1 MHEMWMKRALSLA
14 EKGWGATNPNP
25 LVGAVIVNDGKMIG
39 EGYHSAYGQPHAE
52 VMALKN
58 AGELA
63 KNATM
68 YVTLEP
74 CSHYGKTPP
83 CTEAIIKSGIKK
95 VYAALLDP
103 NPKVAGTGFKKLND
117 AGIETHQGVLHQEA
131 TEMNEIF
138 IHFITTET
146 PFVIHKSA
154 MSLDGKTASNSGHSQ
169 WITGEE
175 ARRHVHWLRQ
185 RVASIMVG
193 VGTVIQD
200 NPSLNVRGIDVEA
213 LHPLRIIVDSQGRIP
228 LSSKVLNDSLS
239 AKTIIATT
247 ERMSY
252 EIEHRIQ
259 EKGAEVLK
267 VASDDGKVSLKVLM
281 KELGNR
287 KIDSVL
293 IEGGGMVA
301 ASAFESKL
309 VDKVMYYLAPKIIG
323 GSNAS
328 GVIMGRGIQHMD
340 EAIALKDMK
349 CQTIGKDLLISAR
362 VNREVS

>member
-25 LVGAVIVNDGKMIG
+25 LVGAVIVKDGKMVG
-39 EGYHSAYGQPHAE
+39 EGYHSAYGKPHAE
-52 VMALKN
+52 VMAIED
-58 AGELA
+58 AGGEA

-83 CTEAIIKSGIKK
+83 CTEAIIKAGIKK

-103 NPKVAGTGFKKLND
+103 NPKVAGTGFKKLNE
-117 AGIETHQGVLHQEA
+117 AGIEAYQGLLHQEA

-146 PFVIHKSA
+146 PFVIHKTA

-175 ARRHVHWLRQ
+175 ARKHVHWLRQ

-200 NPSLNVRGIDVEA
+200 NPSLNVREIDADA
-213 LHPLRIIVDSQGRIP
+213 LHPVRIIVDSRGRIP
-228 LSSKVLNDSLS
+228 LSSKVLNDTLS
-239 AKTIIATT
+239 SKTIIATT
-247 ERMSY
+247 EQISHEFENRLK
-252 EIEHRIQ
+252 
-259 EKGAEVLK
+259 EKGVEVLK
-267 VASDDGKVSLKVLM
+267 VVSDDGRVSLKTLM

-293 IEGGGMVA
+293 MEGGGILA

-323 GSNAS
+323 GSSAT
-328 GVIMGRGIQHMD
+328 GVIMGSGIQHMD
-340 EAIALKDMK
+340 EAITLKHMK
-349 CQTIGKDLLISAR
+349 CQTIGKDLLISAM